1 MNCLHLD
8 QIYLFLEGELS
19 PEENRSVKKHL
30 SSCGR
35 CRNAVQERRLL
46 IEASQSLPNLEIPQD
61 FTQRILDSIFPKRI
75 SLREW
80 AIAASVGLS
89 SAVLAFFI
97 IYLLSGQTLT
107 DLFIHLNQTVLTLFE
122 NIVVVLIKA
131 AKLVYVGFLVIFKI
145 ASLIITGLGSI
156 TTILSPQ
163 FQIGLIAF
171 TVIVSA
177 LLLFGIKRKLL
188 AGEKV

>member
-8 QIYLFLEGELS
+8 QIYLFLEGELP
-19 PEENRSVKKHL
+19 PEEYRSVKNHI
-30 SSCGR
+30 SSCGH
-35 CRNAVQERRLL
+35 CRKAVQERKLL
-46 IEASQSLPNLEIPQD
+46 VEASQSLPNLEIPQD
-61 FTQRILDSIFPKRI
+61 FTRRILDSIFPKRI
-75 SLREW
+75 SLRDW
-80 AIAASVGLS
+80 VIAASVGLS

-97 IYLLSGQTLT
+97 IYLFSGQTLT

-122 NIVVVLIKA
+122 NIVVVLTKA
-131 AKLVYVGFLVIFKI
+131 AKLVYVGFLVLFKI
-145 ASLIITGLGSI
+145 ASLIITGLGSL

-171 TVIVSA
+171 AVIVSA
-177 LLLFGIKRKLL
+177 LLLFGIKRKFL